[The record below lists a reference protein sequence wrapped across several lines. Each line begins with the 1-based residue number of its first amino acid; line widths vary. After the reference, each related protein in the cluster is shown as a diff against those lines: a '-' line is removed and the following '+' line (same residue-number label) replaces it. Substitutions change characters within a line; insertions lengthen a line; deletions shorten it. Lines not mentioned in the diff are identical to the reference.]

1 MKMNLFTI
9 GGITIHGYGLMIG
22 LGILLC
28 VWMGMHRAKKH
39 GLNSESVLDIALIGV
54 VSGFLGAKLL
64 FIIVELKQF
73 LHNPL
78 SVIGSEGF
86 VVYGGIIAGVISA
99 IIYCRQKKYKF
110 LEYFDLLVPSVA
122 LAQGFGRIGCLLAGC
137 CYGRETDSFLGIVFP
152 DGCMAPA
159 GVKLLPT
166 QIFSS
171 AGDFLIVALLIL
183 FYRKNKH
190 RTGYTGFLYMILYG
204 VGRFLIE
211 YLRNDERGGIGIF
224 STSQFI
230 SIGIVVLAGIL
241 FYLFREK
248 KSAS

>member
-110 LEYFDLLVPSVA
+110 LITRSENRSA
-122 LAQGFGRIGCLLAGC
+122 ILAFTI
-137 CYGRETDSFLGIVFP
+137 P
-152 DGCMAPA
+152 
-159 GVKLLPT
+159 
-166 QIFSS
+166 
-171 AGDFLIVALLIL
+171 
-183 FYRKNKH
+183 
-190 RTGYTGFLYMILYG
+190 
-204 VGRFLIE
+204 
-211 YLRNDERGGIGIF
+211 
-224 STSQFI
+224 
-230 SIGIVVLAGIL
+230 
-241 FYLFREK
+241 
-248 KSAS
+248 